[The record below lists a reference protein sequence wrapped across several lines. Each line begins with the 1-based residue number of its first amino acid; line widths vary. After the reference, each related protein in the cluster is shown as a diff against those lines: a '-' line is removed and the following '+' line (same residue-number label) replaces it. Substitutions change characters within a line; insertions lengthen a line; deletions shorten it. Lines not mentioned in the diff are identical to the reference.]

1 VKVVGAKLDDSDY
14 ERFET
19 FCIDEGLSKSEILR
33 GLIKQYCNDCEDF
46 SDEDNQLATQDLEVK
61 PWHNIAVK
69 GYEYTILQ
77 LLKGILLCPICLVI
91 KTRCGSNFGKKILL
105 RYVNES

>member
-1 VKVVGAKLDDSDY
+1 MKVVGAKLDDSDY

-19 FCIDEGLSKSEILR
+19 FCIDDGLSKSEILR

-61 PWHNIAVK
+61 PTPVAR
-69 GYEYTILQ
+69 
-77 LLKGILLCPICLVI
+77 I
-91 KTRCGSNFGKKILL
+91 KRVSYDDGKTWIDIPELTN
-105 RYVNES
+105 VTVSD